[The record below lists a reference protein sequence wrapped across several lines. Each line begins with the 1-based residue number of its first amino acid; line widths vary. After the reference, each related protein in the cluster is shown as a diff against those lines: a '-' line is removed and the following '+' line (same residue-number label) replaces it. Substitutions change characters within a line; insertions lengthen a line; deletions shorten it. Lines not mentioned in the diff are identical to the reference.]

1 PGASGLKAPRGG
13 AQSSV
18 PTNRALHTDPSSPL
32 GPEPTSRSPQK
43 APRVNVQLPSPPG
56 RAPHGGSSQ
65 SRSPGGAPRSHSPR
79 RGSVPTP
86 RARRAPVA
94 PHPQLQ
100 HGGVDG
106 GRPVP
111 LEAGHHGAQEPLTE
125 RRLRRCVV
133 TGALPGIQSGR
144 QRHGRGGTASTH
156 RRQPRSPPLPW
167 VSSAPAATRRPPLP
181 APAGTGL
188 RGHRPA
194 ARTGRSCRGSQRGT
208 AARGEAVPAGSGRRR
223 QRGRGAAWPAPG
235 HRERP
240 HVTAAGHVTARAAAL
255 YGAVR
260 QFPVLCPRLA
270 MASGSGTKNLD
281 FRRKWDKDEYEK
293 LAEKRLTEEREKKD
307 GKPAQPV
314 KRELLR
320 HRDYKVDLESKL
332 GKTIVITK
340 TTPQSEM
347 GGYYCNVCDC
357 VVKDS
362 INFLDHING
371 KKHQRNLGMSMR
383 VERSTLDQVKKRFE
397 VNKKKMEEKQKDY
410 DFEERM
416 KELREEEE
424 KAKAYKKEKQR
435 EKKRRAEEDLTFEE
449 DDEMAAVMGFSGFG
463 STKKSH

>member
-1 PGASGLKAPRGG
+1 MAVNKAARKGQRKPVRTSKGTGPRIPQDLGQLCCHPRPDRRLLPLPPKRLFLRGCKQAKDPGGRPGTHLVRERAAVRGG
-13 AQSSV
+13 A
-18 PTNRALHTDPSSPL
+18 
-32 GPEPTSRSPQK
+32 
-43 APRVNVQLPSPPG
+43 
-56 RAPHGGSSQ
+56 GSAWG
-65 SRSPGGAPRSHSPR
+65 PGGAAPR
-79 RGSVPTP
+79 P
-86 RARRAPVA
+86 RA
-94 PHPQLQ
+94 
-100 HGGVDG
+100 
-106 GRPVP
+106 
-111 LEAGHHGAQEPLTE
+111 
-125 RRLRRCVV
+125 
-133 TGALPGIQSGR
+133 
-144 QRHGRGGTASTH
+144 
-156 RRQPRSPPLPW
+156 QPRPRCRLD
-167 VSSAPAATRRPPLP
+167 
-181 APAGTGL
+181 
-188 RGHRPA
+188 
-194 ARTGRSCRGSQRGT
+194 GRASD
-208 AARGEAVPAGSGRRR
+208 
-223 QRGRGAAWPAPG
+223 
-235 HRERP
+235 
-240 HVTAAGHVTARAAAL
+240 ARAASGCVPAR
-255 YGAVR
+255 AR
-260 QFPVLCPRLA
+260 ARARSFRLSA
-270 MASGSGTKNLD
+270 RGGKMASGSGTKNLD

-307 GKPAQPV
+307 GKPVQPV

-435 EKKRRAEEDLTFEE
+435 EKKRRAEEDLAFEE